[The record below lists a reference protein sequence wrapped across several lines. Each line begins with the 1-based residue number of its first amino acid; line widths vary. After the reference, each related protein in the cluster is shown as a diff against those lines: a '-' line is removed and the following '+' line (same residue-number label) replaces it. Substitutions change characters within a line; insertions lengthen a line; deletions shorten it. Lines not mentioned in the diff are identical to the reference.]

1 MKKNASILIAF
12 VVWANYSVAFAQT
25 GSNKE
30 DSLSLGLKQIADT
43 ESTPVWIKFKTS
55 AKINPKTLFEDYK
68 VAFGLSDFDKMIVGK
83 SFTDDV
89 GFTHRNYQQFYKSIP
104 IDGESVNVHTNKNGE
119 TYAATGRI
127 LKKNIYL
134 LLTFCILFFACSKKA
149 DISPH
154 PQR

>member
-12 VVWANYSVAFAQT
+12 TLWANYLVAFAQA

-30 DSLSLGLKQIADT
+30 DSLSLGLKQIAEI

-55 AKINPKTLFEDYK
+55 AQINPKTFFEDYK
-68 VAFGLSDFDKMIVGK
+68 VAFRLSDFDTMIVGE
-83 SFTDDV
+83 SVTDDI
-89 GFTHRNYQQFYKSIP
+89 GFTHCNYQQFYKSIS
-104 IDGESVNVHTNKNGE
+104 IDGESVNVHTSKNGE